1 VSERTLKENLARFMD
16 PQAFAPVAAPTK
28 RTSPEF
34 AHRQAEKRKVRR
46 EIAMKRAEAAIR
58 FFCKPDNLCL
68 INERAVRFPAASDAK
83 PPASAQPA
91 PAIEAR
97 GGTGVRP

>member
-1 VSERTLKENLARFMD
+1 MSERTIKESLARYMD
-16 PQAFAPVAAPTK
+16 PQAFEPVAAPTK

-58 FFCKPDNLCL
+58 FFCKPENLRM
-68 INERAVRFPAASDAK
+68 INDRASSTPAAA
-83 PPASAQPA
+83 AVPA
-91 PAIEAR
+91 PSELAVDGSELGAGR
-97 GGTGVRP
+97 